1 MTELS
6 DCEASKFN
14 QIKFNRMLCLK
25 ISLSDVIVID
35 ETAPP
40 ELKSENMYRMNEHKI
55 KGIEIYSLIRI
66 NFFFF
71 FFWQYSSSPNY
82 CKREPKI
89 NQIQYHI
96 DSSCGLRQLQM
107 QCSAAAACRAST
119 NWLE

>member
-71 FFWQYSSSPNY
+71 FFGNIP
-82 CKREPKI
+82 RH
-89 NQIQYHI
+89 QII
-96 DSSCGLRQLQM
+96 AKENLKSIKFNP
-107 QCSAAAACRAST
+107 T
-119 NWLE
+119 

>member
-66 NFFFF
+66 NFFS
-71 FFWQYSSSPNY
+71 FFWQYSSSTNY

-89 NQIQYHI
+89 NQIQSHI
-96 DSSCGLRQLQM
+96 GSSCSRLHQLQM
-107 QCSAAAACRAST
+107 QCNASAACRAST